1 MATGATARAVRD
13 GVLLNAGHFLTS
25 SEAAI
30 YCSEVPNE
38 HWFST
43 QREALGLES
52 YVYTFMRIAGCEKII
67 QWGFDETSIDGH
79 ETLNQWAMLMDGNE
93 SGETFGAPT
102 TVVTLECAALLPG
115 SEAPEVVH
123 HIEEVWMRGKLAVD
137 YLREQLG
144 PELRD
149 VLCPLRNGGVSLH
162 KIYGIM
168 HDTCNCANKVALLA
182 PYPNPYTKHGPIP
195 HPKPDLNPNPDPTTN
210 PKPKVAQLMSE
221 LRNRKCVEHFGETVW
236 SQGDKKMQACF
247 DFLCGNHT
255 RNLPVVRFNKA
266 YNRWLYLQL
275 GEQMRVAKQAAG
287 MYEPIPSFCLIVFDT
302 TVPVST

>member
-1 MATGATARAVRD
+1 MQFEEHVRTLMATGATARAVRD
-13 GVLLNAGHFLTS
+13 GVLLNAGHFLS
-25 SEAAI
+25 PSEAAI
-30 YCSEVPNE
+30 YCSQVPKIT
-38 HWFST
+38 WFTT

-52 YVYTFMRIAGCEKII
+52 YVYTFMRIAGCAKII

-79 ETLNQWAMLMDGNE
+79 ETFNQWAMLMDGDE
-93 SGETFGAPT
+93 STETLDAPT

-115 SEAPEVVH
+115 SEAQEVVD
-123 HIEEVWMRGKLAVD
+123 HIEQVWNRGKLAVD

-168 HDTCNCANKVALLA
+168 HDTCNCANKVAE
-182 PYPNPYTKHGPIP
+182 
-195 HPKPDLNPNPDPTTN
+195 
-210 PKPKVAQLMSE
+210 LMSD
-221 LRNRKCVEHFGETVW
+221 LRNRKCEEQFGAEVW
-236 SQGDKKMQACF
+236 SQADNKMKACF

-266 YNRWLYLQL
+266 YNGWLYVQL
-275 GEQMRVAKQAAG
+275 GEQMRIAKQAAG
-287 MYEPIPSFCLIVFDT
+287 VNQPWGYLAVTLTQFLFLVLI
-302 TVPVST
+302 